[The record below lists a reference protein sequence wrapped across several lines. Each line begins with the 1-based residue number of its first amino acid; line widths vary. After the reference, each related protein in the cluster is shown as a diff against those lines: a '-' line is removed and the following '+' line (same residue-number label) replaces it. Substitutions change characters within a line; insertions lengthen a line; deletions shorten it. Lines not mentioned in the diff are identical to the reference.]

1 MNKSDLSGA
10 IEALLFVYGE
20 AMSIKKAANILA
32 VEEEKIL
39 EAAELLGEELK
50 ERGGLQLLVNG
61 GELQLV
67 TKPEFSEQVK
77 ALVKEEMDSELSPA
91 SLETLAIIA
100 YLGPVSRAE
109 IDYIRGV
116 NSSFI
121 LRSLSIRGLIDRKS
135 NPKHAGTF
143 IYQASMEFLKH
154 IGLDTENKLPEYE
167 KYRDLLRS
175 LREEN
180 KQESPAQTENSKDG
194 QGGFAKKQ
202 DETPVESQ

>member
-1 MNKSDLSGA
+1 MNENDLSGA

-32 VEEEKIL
+32 AEEERVL
-39 EAAELLGEELK
+39 EAAEFLRAEL
-50 ERGGLQLLVNG
+50 EGRGGLRLLVSG
-61 GELQLV
+61 GEVQLV
-67 TKPEFSEQVK
+67 TKPEFSERVK
-77 ALVKEEMDSELSPA
+77 ALVREEMNSELSPA

-121 LRSLSIRGLIDRKS
+121 LRSLSIRGLVGRKS
-135 NPKHAGTF
+135 SPKHAGTF
-143 IYQASMEFLKH
+143 TYQASMEFLKH

-167 KYRDLLRS
+167 KYRDLLGS

-180 KQESPAQTENSKDG
+180 KQESPAKIENIQDARDG
-194 QGGFAKKQ
+194 SAEKQ
-202 DETPVESQ
+202 DENPVTSQ